1 MCRMEY
7 DQESQ
12 HKENREVKSCDLKLD
27 TVYKVTDD
35 FLMTLPGGC
44 LVAAVS

>member
-12 HKENREVKSCDLKLD
+12 HKENQEVKSCDLKLD
-27 TVYKVTDD
+27 TDYKVADD
-35 FLMTLPGGC
+35 VLPTPPDGC
-44 LVAAVS
+44 LVTAVS